1 MKLVFI
7 LMNVAVMLGA
17 ECVPIAHDKIVAR
30 DLAGVIPVFGSLDP
44 ETVIGFAPFPG
55 VQRILSSRELL
66 LLVRRQGLETDA
78 TIPSVCVERAV
89 QPIARGEMNAAL
101 VAALGVADASLELLG
116 FSNQAVPAG
125 HLEFAIA
132 GLNKPPTDAPEAP
145 VIWRGR
151 LVYDGTRSLAVWA
164 KVRITVKRSAV
175 VAAERIQAGTEIRP
189 DQLKLTETVQFPFS
203 GPYLDSISEVAGR
216 VARQDLR
223 AGQRIAP
230 ASLAEPTQ
238 ILQGERVHVHVVD
251 GLATLSLEAFAQSV
265 GSRGDVI
272 VLRNPATGKSFRGM
286 VEDKGKVIVRSS
298 EGVE

>member
-17 ECVPIAHDKIVAR
+17 ECVPIAHDKIIAR
-30 DLAGVIPVFGSLDP
+30 DLAGMIPVFGSLDP

-66 LLVRRQGLETDA
+66 MLARRQGLEADA
-78 TIPSVCVERAV
+78 TIPSVCVERAAR
-89 QPIARGEMNAAL
+89 PIDRGEMNAAL

-132 GLNKPPTDAPEAP
+132 GLNKPPTDAPEAA

-164 KVRITVKRSAV
+164 KVRITVQRLAV
-175 VAAERIQAGTEIRP
+175 IASQRIPAGTTLRP
-189 DQLKLTETVQFPFS
+189 EQLKISQIVQFPFS
-203 GPYLDSISEVAGR
+203 GPTLDSISQVAGKIVR
-216 VARQDLR
+216 QTVA
-223 AGQRIAP
+223 AGQPI
-230 ASLAEPTQ
+230 SLA
-238 ILQGERVHVHVVD
+238 
-251 GLATLSLEAFAQSV
+251 S
-265 GSRGDVI
+265 
-272 VLRNPATGKSFRGM
+272 
-286 VEDKGKVIVRSS
+286 
-298 EGVE
+298 

>member
-1 MKLVFI
+1 MKLALI

-17 ECVPIAHDKIVAR
+17 DCVPIAHDKIVAR

-55 VQRILSSRELL
+55 VQRVLSSRELL
-66 LLVRRQGLETDA
+66 MLARRQGLETDTA
-78 TIPSVCVERAV
+78 IPSVCVQRAV
-89 QPIARGEMNAAL
+89 RPIDRGEMNAAL
-101 VAALGVADASLELLG
+101 VAALGVADANLNLLG
-116 FSNQAVPAG
+116 FSNQLIPAG
-125 HLEFAIA
+125 HLEFAVA
-132 GLNKPPTDAPEAP
+132 GLNKPPADAPDTP

-151 LVYDGTRSLAVWA
+151 LVYDGNRSLAVWA

-175 VAAERIQAGTEIRP
+175 VAAERIPAGTAIRP
-189 DQLKLTETVQFPFS
+189 DQLKLNATVQFPFS
-203 GPYLDSISEVAGR
+203 GPYLDSISQAAGR
-216 VARQDLR
+216 VARQNLP

-251 GLATLSLEAFAQSV
+251 GQATLSLEAFAQSA
-265 GSRGDVI
+265 GSKGDVI
-272 VLRNPATGKSFRGM
+272 VLRNPATGKSFRGV
-286 VEDKGKVIVRSS
+286 VEDKGRVIVRSS